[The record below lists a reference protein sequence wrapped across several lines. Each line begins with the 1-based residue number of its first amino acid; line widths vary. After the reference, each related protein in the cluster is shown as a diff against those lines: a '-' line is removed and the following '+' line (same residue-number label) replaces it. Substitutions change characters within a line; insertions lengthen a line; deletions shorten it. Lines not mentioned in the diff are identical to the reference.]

1 MEKLGSGLKK
11 VLLAG
16 IGAVAV
22 TGEKSKELLDEMVKK
37 GELTV
42 EQGKALNEELK
53 HNIKSTVKEKVNV
66 KVKTSSPE
74 ELDELLDKMTPEQ
87 RALLKQRID
96 EMEKKQE
103 EFEAAETVEDVTDES
118 VCEDAAEK
126 AAEEENIDGHG
137 PLVGFFHDLI
147 CRRANIAEGC
157 SQHHA
162 GEKRGKTDFHIAD
175 APVSFFGKNG
185 QRYGQKDEGNRKAKP
200 FGIGFEDFFR
210 QIEQSSK
217 QASDQQG
224 QKNLQQRVDHH
235 GDHIN
240 ASAVG
245 LHCLGNSKGDRKGDK
260 SDSIVQS
267 HHRQQYLCH
276 LPFGFVLLHN
286 HHGGSRSCR
295 RGNGTQS
302 QSR

>member
-42 EQGKALNEELK
+42 AQGQALNEELK

-87 RALLKQRID
+87 MALLKQRID

-103 EFEAAETVEDVTDES
+103 EFEAAETVEDVADES

-126 AAEEENIDGHG
+126 AAEEET
-137 PLVGFFHDLI
+137 
-147 CRRANIAEGC
+147 AE
-157 SQHHA
+157 
-162 GEKRGKTDFHIAD
+162 
-175 APVSFFGKNG
+175 N
-185 QRYGQKDEGNRKAKP
+185 
-200 FGIGFEDFFR
+200 ED
-210 QIEQSSK
+210 I
-217 QASDQQG
+217 
-224 QKNLQQRVDHH
+224 
-235 GDHIN
+235 
-240 ASAVG
+240 
-245 LHCLGNSKGDRKGDK
+245 
-260 SDSIVQS
+260 
-267 HHRQQYLCH
+267 
-276 LPFGFVLLHN
+276 
-286 HHGGSRSCR
+286 
-295 RGNGTQS
+295 
-302 QSR
+302 

>member
-22 TGEKSKELLDEMVKK
+22 TGEKSKGLLDEMVKK

-103 EFEAAETVEDVTDES
+103 EFEAAETVEDVADES
-118 VCEDAAEK
+118 VCEDATEK
-126 AAEEENIDGHG
+126 AAEEET
-137 PLVGFFHDLI
+137 
-147 CRRANIAEGC
+147 AE
-157 SQHHA
+157 
-162 GEKRGKTDFHIAD
+162 
-175 APVSFFGKNG
+175 N
-185 QRYGQKDEGNRKAKP
+185 
-200 FGIGFEDFFR
+200 ED
-210 QIEQSSK
+210 I
-217 QASDQQG
+217 
-224 QKNLQQRVDHH
+224 
-235 GDHIN
+235 
-240 ASAVG
+240 
-245 LHCLGNSKGDRKGDK
+245 
-260 SDSIVQS
+260 
-267 HHRQQYLCH
+267 
-276 LPFGFVLLHN
+276 
-286 HHGGSRSCR
+286 
-295 RGNGTQS
+295 
-302 QSR
+302 